1 MKTIKMRNI
10 SSLIRIFFT
19 VILVFDNVLCLEETN
34 TPLEYKE
41 DPIFNGNNQY
51 NDADY
56 WPLDDDYDDYSDP
69 TLTKAKGETNGSI
82 DGGFGDY
89 DDYSDPMFDTGKNEV
104 RESVDGG
111 YNDFLDDPKDTKEES
126 ITIEFDISLPWVQ
139 EILKKSCNEDIKCME
154 RKAELIAR
162 EKIKTDLDLP
172 DCGKDSTC
180 KHYRT
185 QLEKDYKER
194 VYCPVTHPIS
204 FSEGAHCCPIQN
216 WYDKTNKYER
226 GIIKCLQ
233 KDDSNGCC
241 NDVIFT
247 NCSTKFCYDNPISY
261 LNSYLL
267 TDLKDSNPLCDLL
280 SKRCQEQ
287 SIKDTCP
294 RTCKA
299 NDLKTSTFY
308 DGNILCNHLG
318 ERSCLHHS
326 IRDLCPFTCGKTKN
340 KNDANSVVECVDKK
354 EWCSNYPNCET
365 DIARQICPKACKL
378 CTVEGKY
385 HIT

>member
-1 MKTIKMRNI
+1 MKTIKIRNI

-41 DPIFNGNNQY
+41 DPVFNGNNQY

-69 TLTKAKGETNGSI
+69 TLTKVKDETLGSI

-89 DDYSDPMFDTGKNEV
+89 DDYSDPMFDKGKNEV

-139 EILKKSCNEDIKCME
+139 EILKKSCHEDIKCME

-204 FSEGAHCCPIQN
+204 FSEGAHCCPI
-216 WYDKTNKYER
+216 K
-226 GIIKCLQ
+226 
-233 KDDSNGCC
+233 
-241 NDVIFT
+241 
-247 NCSTKFCYDNPISY
+247 
-261 LNSYLL
+261 
-267 TDLKDSNPLCDLL
+267 
-280 SKRCQEQ
+280 
-287 SIKDTCP
+287 
-294 RTCKA
+294 
-299 NDLKTSTFY
+299 
-308 DGNILCNHLG
+308 
-318 ERSCLHHS
+318 
-326 IRDLCPFTCGKTKN
+326 
-340 KNDANSVVECVDKK
+340 
-354 EWCSNYPNCET
+354 
-365 DIARQICPKACKL
+365 
-378 CTVEGKY
+378 
-385 HIT
+385 